1 MTKVGT
7 SLIAALALLACSFAA
22 HADCVFPK
30 APATIP
36 DGKTA
41 SEQDM
46 VTAMAAFKAYNEEVT
61 KFGSCLE
68 DETKSKSAGTGQ
80 LMQLKTMQTKKLNAA
95 VSRRASAARNAS
107 RPNRS
112 RQCIAC
118 CCASTVSTASNA
130 ECARHTTSAR
140 RPAAADVTAS
150 AQMPL
155 RHAAAV
161 FHT

>member
-7 SLIAALALLACSFAA
+7 SLIVSLVFLSCSFAA

-41 SEQDM
+41 SEQEM
-46 VTAMAAFKAYNEEVT
+46 IAAMAAFKAYNEDVT

-68 DETKSKSAGTGQ
+68 DETKSKSAGTAQ

-95 VSRRASAARNAS
+95 VDELQAKAKLFNEQVRAFKAR
-107 RPNRS
+107 
-112 RQCIAC
+112 
-118 CCASTVSTASNA
+118 
-130 ECARHTTSAR
+130 
-140 RPAAADVTAS
+140 
-150 AQMPL
+150 
-155 RHAAAV
+155 
-161 FHT
+161 